1 MMCCC
6 SSFFIGSVMNIF
18 EDLIEEN
25 EHLRENTNL
34 IGKTPLVYLYSIKE
48 KYHLQA
54 NLIAKL
60 ESLNPGG
67 SLKDRVA

>member
-1 MMCCC
+1 
-6 SSFFIGSVMNIF
+6 MNIY
-18 EDLIEEN
+18 EN
-25 EHLRENTNL
+25 ITKL
-34 IGKTPLVYLYSIKE
+34 IGKTTLVYLHSIKE

-67 SLKDRVA
+67 SLKDREALRILKSALEHKLINKNTTIIEPT